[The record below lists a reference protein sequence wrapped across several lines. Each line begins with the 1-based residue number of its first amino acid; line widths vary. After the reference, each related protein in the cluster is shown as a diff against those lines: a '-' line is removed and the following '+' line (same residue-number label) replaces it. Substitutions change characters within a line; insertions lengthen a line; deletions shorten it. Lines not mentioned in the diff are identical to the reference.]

1 MKNTLTYAMMLAAGF
16 AGGMLTTFVAPPP
29 VLAQNLIVPTEL
41 RARSFVLTT
50 PEGRPAATFTTEPM
64 GNFDYRVVL
73 RSPNGNTLWSAGGS
87 MLRPLAVTK

>member
-1 MKNTLTYAMMLAAGF
+1 MKNSVTFGMILAAGF
-16 AGGMLTTFVAPPP
+16 AGGMLTRFVAPPP

-50 PEGRPAATFTTEPM
+50 PEGHPAATFTTEPM
-64 GNFDYRVVL
+64 GDFNYRVVL
-73 RSPNGNTLWSAGGS
+73 QSPNGNTLWSAGGS